1 MSIRLISFCLC
12 LFLCCA
18 CQPKPN
24 ANVGTA
30 KPTEAMAKESIPT
43 PSAWKIVSCS
53 NGGKKVEAVNDKGFV
68 AIRDGQI
75 GGHTGCNSFGGEW
88 TGSSAKMKVGGVMAT
103 KMFCADA
110 NEQEVMVL
118 DVFNGTVTAALTGK
132 ELTLSGGGTTLLLSR
147 DDAML
152 K

>member
-1 MSIRLISFCLC
+1 MHIRLISFCLC
-12 LFLCCA
+12 LFLACA
-18 CQPKPN
+18 CQPKPD
-24 ANVGTA
+24 ASVGVI
-30 KPTEAMAKESIPT
+30 KSEATMAKDIPT

-53 NGGKKVEAVNDKGFV
+53 NGGKTVEAVNGKGFV

-75 GGHTGCNSFGGEW
+75 GGNTGCNSFGGEW

-118 DVFNGTVTAALTGK
+118 DVFNGTVTAKLSGK
-132 ELTLSGGGTTLLLSR
+132 ELTLTGGGTTLLLSR
-147 DDAML
+147 DDSML

>member
-1 MSIRLISFCLC
+1 MPVRLLSLVVC
-12 LFLCCA
+12 LFLVCA
-18 CQPKPN
+18 CQPKP
-24 ANVGTA
+24 AAGVGTA
-30 KPTEAMAKESIPT
+30 KPTEAMDKRIPT

-53 NGGKKVEAVNDKGFV
+53 NGGKTVAAVNDKGFV

-75 GGHTGCNSFGGEW
+75 GGNTGCNSFGGEW
-88 TGSSAKMKVGGVMAT
+88 TGSAAKMKVGGVMAT

-118 DVFNGTVTAALTGK
+118 DVFNGTVTAALTGD
-132 ELTLSGGGTTLLLSR
+132 ELSLTGGGTTLLLRR
-147 DDAML
+147 DDSML

>member
-1 MSIRLISFCLC
+1 MPIRLISFCLC
-12 LFLCCA
+12 LFLCVA
-18 CQPKPN
+18 CQPKPG
-24 ANVGTA
+24 ASVGIA
-30 KPTEAMAKESIPT
+30 KSAEAMAKDIPT

-53 NGGKKVEAVNDKGFV
+53 NGGKTVDAVNDKGFV

-75 GGHTGCNSFGGEW
+75 GGNTGCNAFGGEW

-103 KMFCADA
+103 KMFCSDA

-118 DVFNGTVTAALTGK
+118 DLFNGTVTAKVSGQ
-132 ELTLSGGGTTLLLSR
+132 ELTLSGGGTTLLLQR